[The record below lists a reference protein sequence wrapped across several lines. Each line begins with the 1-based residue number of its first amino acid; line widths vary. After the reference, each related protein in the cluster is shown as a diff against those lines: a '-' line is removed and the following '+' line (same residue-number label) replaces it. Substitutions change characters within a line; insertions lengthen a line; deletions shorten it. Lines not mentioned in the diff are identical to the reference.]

1 MPNINNISQDLINKM
16 SDTKTIVNSFSNS
29 FDSDF
34 NTNTFN
40 ISWDNTV
47 QTITDPYL
55 SNGGKVTVN
64 KNYLPTTRF
73 TNSRG
78 KSLSSITAPPDYLT
92 AMITLFR
99 GSNKIM
105 EIPVL
110 FNATISNSISA
121 SYVKE
126 SPVGSSSP
134 IVAFNYTG
142 EETFP
147 FSFVALAEYLP
158 SGFSSLKSYV
168 EAIKEIVKP
177 GYSDNLVLAPYVIL
191 TFADISVKCICES
204 VSVSYDQIYNTNSFA
219 KADIQCSFT
228 KIRDV

>member
-1 MPNINNISQDLINKM
+1 MPNINNISQDLIDKM
-16 SDTKTIVNSFSNS
+16 SDTNTIVNSFSNS

-47 QTITDPYL
+47 QTVTDPYL
-55 SNGGKVTVN
+55 SGGGKVTVN

-78 KSLSSITAPPDYLT
+78 KNLSSITSPPDYLT

-99 GSNKIM
+99 GSDKIRD
-105 EIPVL
+105 IPIL
-110 FNATISNSISA
+110 FNASISNSISA
-121 SYVKE
+121 SFVKE
-126 SPVGSSSP
+126 SPIGSSSP
-134 IVAFNYTG
+134 IVAFNSTG

-147 FSFVALAEYLP
+147 FSFVALADYLP
-158 SGFSSLKSYV
+158 NGYSTLRSYIDT
-168 EAIKEIVKP
+168 IKEIVKP
-177 GYSDNLVLAPYVIL
+177 GYSDNLVKSPYVIL
-191 TFADISVKCICES
+191 TFADISVKCVCDSININ
-204 VSVSYDQIYNTNSFA
+204 YDPLYNTNSFV

-228 KIRDV
+228 KIR